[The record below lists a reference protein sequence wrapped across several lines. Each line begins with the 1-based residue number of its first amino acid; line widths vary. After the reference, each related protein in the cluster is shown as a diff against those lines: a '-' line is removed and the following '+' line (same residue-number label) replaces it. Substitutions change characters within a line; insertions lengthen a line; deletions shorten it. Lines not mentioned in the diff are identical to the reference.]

1 MKYVKKPLT
10 IEEQIDRLEQR
21 GLNFADREQAK
32 NYLKNISYYRLRAFT
47 YPFQN
52 NTDPSADHVFLRNDI
67 DFSDIIDLYIFDR
80 RLRNL
85 VFNELEKIE
94 IAVRTQLSLV
104 YSVQSQDPFWYL
116 DGVWF
121 VQSNPNTFPH
131 LVNDVSDD
139 VNRSNEDFIKHYKT
153 KYDTP
158 AMPPSWMSL
167 EVLSFGTLSR
177 MYKSLDKTLM
187 KRQIA
192 REMGIGDENVF
203 ANWLHAF
210 SNLRNCCAH
219 HSRIWNRRFVVHL
232 KLPYNTSNP
241 FLTRSSLKTIKQ
253 NKIFAMLSAIKY
265 IVDIIS
271 PGNSF
276 KNRLEEL
283 LIENHKLLTIKEM
296 GFPTD
301 WKELPVW
308 KT

>member
-1 MKYVKKPLT
+1 MKYTKRPLT
-10 IEEQIDRLEQR
+10 IDEQINRLEQR
-21 GLNFADREQAK
+21 GLNFTNREQAK
-32 NYLKNISYYRLRAFT
+32 CYLQNISYYRLRAFT

-52 NTDPSADHVFLRNDI
+52 NTDPFADHKFLRNDI
-67 DFSDIIDLYIFDR
+67 DFGDIVDLYIFDR

-94 IAVRTQLSLV
+94 IAVRTQLSLI
-104 YSVQSQDPFWYL
+104 YSVQSHDPFWYL
-116 DGVWF
+116 DGRWF
-121 VQSNPNTFPH
+121 VNSSPNTFSH
-131 LVNDVSDD
+131 LMSDVSDD

-167 EVLSFGTLSR
+167 EVVTFGTLSR
-177 MYKSLDKTLM
+177 LYKTLDKTPL

-192 REMGIGDENVF
+192 RSFGIGDEDVF

-219 HSRIWNRRFVVHL
+219 HSRVWNRRFVVHL
-232 KLPYNTSNP
+232 KLPYNTSYP
-241 FLTRSSLKTIKQ
+241 FLTQATAKTIKQ
-253 NKIFAMLSAIKY
+253 NKIFALLSAIKY

-276 KNRLEEL
+276 KMKLEEL
-283 LIENHKLLTIKEM
+283 LKDQHKLLTAKEM
-296 GFPTD
+296 GFPDD

-308 KT
+308 KA